1 MRAILIGA
9 TGLVGGLLLEKLL
22 NDPLF
27 THIRLISRRTTGI
40 KSPRLE
46 ETLIDF
52 DDETQFRQA
61 VTAADVLFCC
71 TGTTQKKVKGN
82 QQAYR
87 KIDFDI
93 PVRAAGF
100 CAEQH
105 IEKYILVSSVGANAA
120 SKNFYLRLKG
130 ETEAAVLQQNIDTV
144 YIMRPSMLLG
154 KRNEFRVL
162 ETAGQPLMQLFSY
175 LLVGSL
181 SKYKAIQAKDVAAA
195 MLSAAARTDTGEFI
209 CHYKEMKALNSKM

>member
-52 DDETQFRQA
+52 DDGTQFRQA

-100 CAEQH
+100 CAE
-105 IEKYILVSSVGANAA
+105 
-120 SKNFYLRLKG
+120 
-130 ETEAAVLQQNIDTV
+130 
-144 YIMRPSMLLG
+144 
-154 KRNEFRVL
+154 
-162 ETAGQPLMQLFSY
+162 
-175 LLVGSL
+175 
-181 SKYKAIQAKDVAAA
+181 
-195 MLSAAARTDTGEFI
+195 
-209 CHYKEMKALNSKM
+209 